1 MFKNLGCGHIGVKA
15 NQMQALEYAAQ
26 FGFQGCSPH
35 LDELEKMSSG
45 ERDKTLAY
53 MKERG
58 LRWGAAGLP
67 VDFRTD
73 DAAYKAGMSTLPGQA
88 KTLHEVGVTRVA
100 TWILPGDNQ
109 ISYLENFERHRQRL
123 TPVAKILEDE
133 GIRFGLEFVGPRTS
147 KNMFRYPFASTQKGM
162 LELCDAIGTANIG
175 LLLDCWHW
183 HTSSGTVEELL
194 TLTNERIAEVHVN
207 DAQRGIPTDELMD
220 LKRQLPTTT
229 GVIDLKGFMGA
240 LSKIGYD
247 GPISCEPFDAELKA
261 MENEPALE
269 KTIGALNALFAL
281 I

>member
-15 NQMQALEYAAQ
+15 NQMQALEYAEQ
-26 FGFQGCSPH
+26 FGFEACSPH
-35 LDELEKMSSG
+35 LDELEKMSSS
-45 ERDKTLAY
+45 ELNELLAC
-53 MKERG
+53 MKEKG
-58 LRWGAAGLP
+58 LKWGAAGLP

-73 DAAYKAGMSTLPGQA
+73 DAAYEAGMANLPRQA
-88 KTLHEVGVTRVA
+88 RVLCEAGVNRMA
-100 TWILPGDNQ
+100 TWILPGDNE
-109 ISYLENFERHRQRL
+109 ISYLENFERHRKRL
-123 TPVAKILEDE
+123 TPVAKTLEGE

-162 LELCDAIGTANIG
+162 LELCDAIGTDNIG

-194 TLTNERIAEVHVN
+194 TLTNEQIAEVHVN

-220 LKRQLPTTT
+220 LERQLPTTT

-247 GPISCEPFDAELKA
+247 GPISCEPFDAELNA

-269 KTIGALNALFAL
+269 KTIAALNALFAL
-281 I
+281 V